1 MEKELISLDRGIK
14 GGERPTIFVLG
25 GAKVDDS
32 LRVAENVLSNGGAD
46 RVLLTGIVANV
57 ALAASGVDIGKA
69 NMDFIK
75 SQGYADQIEK
85 AKGILTKFKD
95 KVGLP
100 KDVALNDDKKRVEVS
115 VSELNSDSLPIND
128 IGLETIV
135 DFTSEIE
142 NAKTVVLNGPA
153 GVSEVDDFA
162 LGTHEIIKAAVK
174 SEFSIIGGGHISAE
188 VEHLG
193 LSHRF
198 SHISTGGGALID
210 YLSGVKLPGVESL
223 RAAAKRY
230 QEAKTL

>member
-1 MEKELISLDRGIK
+1 
-14 GGERPTIFVLG
+14 
-25 GAKVDDS
+25 
-32 LRVAENVLSNGGAD
+32 
-46 RVLLTGIVANV
+46 
-57 ALAASGVDIGKA
+57 
-69 NMDFIK
+69 
-75 SQGYADQIEK
+75 
-85 AKGILTKFKD
+85 
-95 KVGLP
+95 
-100 KDVALNDDKKRVEVS
+100 VALNDDKKRVEVS

>member
-1 MEKELISLDRGIK
+1 M
-14 GGERPTIFVLG
+14 
-25 GAKVDDS
+25 
-32 LRVAENVLSNGGAD
+32 
-46 RVLLTGIVANV
+46 
-57 ALAASGVDIGKA
+57 
-69 NMDFIK
+69 
-75 SQGYADQIEK
+75 
-85 AKGILTKFKD
+85 
-95 KVGLP
+95 
-100 KDVALNDDKKRVEVS
+100 
-115 VSELNSDSLPIND
+115 
-128 IGLETIV
+128 